1 MDFIGDGNWMQSLGL
16 DGCFFNQT
24 VLVSQNGM
32 NISNLSKYSP
42 TGGTPVC
49 CHITGAFIFKRRFGG
64 HSQTAVQKLTFDL
77 PAT

>member
-1 MDFIGDGNWMQSLGL
+1 MQSLVL
-16 DGCFFNQT
+16 YGCLFNQT

-42 TGGTPVC
+42 TGGRPVC
-49 CHITGAFIFKRRFGG
+49 CHTTGAFIFKRRFGR
-64 HSQTAVQKLTFDL
+64 HSRTTVQKLTFDL